1 PQRIELLSA
10 AHHAGIAGARPE
22 RDSQGIAV
30 ALALRRD
37 NHGIVSAGLEIVEGK
52 AVDIGGGAGN
62 FRVVSRCCCND
73 HAVAQRLRER
83 NDSLRHR
90 RGAEDNEPVRFY
102 RLDENFDR
110 ATAQTHRGMELD
122 PIEIVLAGYF
132 VLGPDADELG
142 FAAFENGE
150 RRASDGAGYAM

>member
-1 PQRIELLSA
+1 MPC
-10 AHHAGIAGARPE
+10 
-22 RDSQGIAV
+22 V
-30 ALALRRD
+30 AT
-37 NHGIVSAGLEIVEGK
+37 ITEFVSTGLEIVEGK

-62 FRVVSRCCCND
+62 FRVVSRRCCND

-83 NDSLRHR
+83 NDRLRHR
-90 RGAEDNEPVRFY
+90 RGAEDNEPAVRFY

-142 FAAFENGE
+142 LAAFENGE
-150 RRASDGAGYAM
+150 RRASDGAGYAMAADETFDISIRQYHRLVARFAGGRIRKF